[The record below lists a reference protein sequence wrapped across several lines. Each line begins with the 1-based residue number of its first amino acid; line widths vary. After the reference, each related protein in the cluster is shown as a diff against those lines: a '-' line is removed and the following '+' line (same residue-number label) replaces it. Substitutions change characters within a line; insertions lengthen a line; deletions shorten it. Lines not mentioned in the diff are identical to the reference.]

1 MKNSYDPR
9 HFDVAIGTFN
19 GCAEEREINRV
30 KLDDAVKRW
39 TRTTKERI
47 RFFAAESSARTAL
60 FYHDLS
66 ITGSSD

>member
-47 RFFAAESSARTAL
+47 RFLPPNRPLQLLYF
-60 FYHDLS
+60 
-66 ITGSSD
+66 ITICR